1 MSGNQSH
8 RSNLKNSTLVK
19 KDNFVKP
26 NLSRRDFLKYGLMS
40 LGAAA
45 MLPDQNAP
53 SFSKKPRY
61 MRVGEKKGVSIY
73 SEPDEKS
80 GIVYTR
86 PYNDIITVYDE
97 VIGPNG
103 PAWNPVWYR
112 CWGGYVF
119 SGLLYEVK
127 YQLQEAASEIRAGGQ
142 IGEITMPYTRSYF
155 YSQYEGWKPEY
166 LLHYRSV
173 HWVVDLIEGPDKKP
187 WYNLLDELINVKYAV
202 PAEHV
207 RLIQDQELKLIS
219 PDVPRAEKRIKVNLA
234 LQTLDAYE
242 GDNVVF
248 STKTSSGFP
257 TPDGTYNIQ
266 TKMPSKHM
274 GNGNFTDWDLAHEFV
289 GVPWNCFF
297 EMSMG
302 MATHGAFWH
311 SNFGTPM
318 SAGCLNLAIDDAKWI
333 YLWTNP
339 RPKPTSEATHGYGTS
354 IQISLR

>member
-1 MSGNQSH
+1 MRYN
-8 RSNLKNSTLVK
+8 
-19 KDNFVKP
+19 
-26 NLSRRDFLKYGLMS
+26 RREFLKRSLIS

-45 MLPDQNAP
+45 FFPIERET

-61 MRVGEKKGVSIY
+61 MRVGEKKGGSIY
-73 SEPDEKS
+73 QEPDEKS
-80 GIVYTR
+80 NIVYTR
-86 PYNDIITVYDE
+86 LYNDIITVYDE

-103 PAWNPVWYR
+103 PIWNPIWYR

-127 YQLQEAASEIRAGGQ
+127 YDLQEVAESIPSTGQ
-142 IGEITMPYTRSYF
+142 LGEISMPYTRSYF
-155 YSQYEGWKPEY
+155 YSRYDGWIPEY
-166 LLHYRSV
+166 LLFYRSV

-187 WYNLLDELINVKYAV
+187 WYTLLDELINVKYSV

-207 RLIQDQELKLIS
+207 RLIREEELKPIS
-219 PDVPRAEKRIKVNLA
+219 PDVPRKDKLIKVNLA
-234 LQTLDAYE
+234 LQTLEAYE
-242 GDNVVF
+242 AEKKVF
-248 STKTSSGFP
+248 SAKISSGSP
-257 TPDGTYNIQ
+257 TPQGTYNIQ

-274 GNGNFTDWDLAHEFV
+274 GLGNLTSWDLAHEFV

-297 EMSMG
+297 ELGQG
-302 MATHGAFWH
+302 MATHGVFWH

-318 SAGCLNLAIDDAKWI
+318 SAGCLNMSYKDSKWI

-339 RPKPTSEATHGYGTS
+339 VPKPYNESTYGYGTP